1 MKTVAA
7 LVLTLGLAS
16 VDVWAVGAGREPF
29 NFLFLDADARAA
41 GMGGAYTAIAKD
53 ANALLY
59 NPAGLARVGAHEAA
73 FMENRYAEGVSQE
86 YLAYAS
92 HRGWGV
98 NLNHLSF
105 GEIPRTTV
113 SNPNGTGSFGI
124 RDLAV
129 GLGYGRLLPA
139 VPGLSVGAAVKL
151 LRETI
156 DDTSASGYAAD
167 IGGRWEAPAVPG
179 LSFGAVIQNMGP
191 AVRFQA
197 ANENLPLNVRLGTAY
212 SAASLGVPALL
223 SLDLTKERSESPL
236 FAAGLE
242 VAPAGRSLPLRLGY
256 NSRNDAGTGISLG
269 LGWSNGKFRIDYA
282 FVPLGDLGTAHRLSL
297 GLRWGAPEDSMMP
310 DLVTSIEA
318 EKAPVTPV
326 EERLKRVDE
335 RIRKED
341 YVGATRELQE
351 ASVLLPERDP
361 RWVAYYER
369 LGRVFLFQK
378 DFRMARAG
386 FERAIRTAGELGL
399 GGNVVAAAY
408 LGLGRLLSEEGNLDY
423 AEKFLQ
429 KAVEVSPTEETRQAV
444 IAALAEIEKLRG
456 NP

>member
-1 MKTVAA
+1 MKAIAA

-16 VDVWAVGAGREPF
+16 VDVLAAGAGREPF
-29 NFLFLDADARAA
+29 NFLFLDADARPA

-59 NPAGLARVGAHEAA
+59 NPAGLARVGAHEAV

-105 GEIPRTTV
+105 GAIPRTTV
-113 SNPNGTGSFGI
+113 SDPDGTGSFGI

-129 GLGYGRLLPA
+129 GLGYGRMLPG
-139 VPGLSVGAAVKL
+139 VPGLSVGAGVKL

-167 IGGRWEAPAVPG
+167 IGALWEAPAVPG
-179 LSFGAVIQNMGP
+179 LSFGAVIQNLGP

-223 SLDLTKERSESPL
+223 AFDLTKERSESPL
-236 FAAGLE
+236 FAVGLE
-242 VAPAGRSLPLRLGY
+242 VAPAGRSLPLRLGF
-256 NSRNDAGTGISLG
+256 NSRNDAGTGISMG
-269 LGWSNGKFRIDYA
+269 LGWSNGKFRVDYA

-310 DLVTSIEA
+310 ELVASLEP

-326 EERLKRVDE
+326 EERFKRVE
-335 RIRKED
+335 ELMRKAD
-341 YVGATRELQE
+341 YAGATRELQE
-351 ASVLLPERDP
+351 ASVLLRERDP

-369 LGRVFLFQK
+369 LGRVFLLQK
-378 DFRMARAG
+378 DYRMARAG
-386 FERAIRTAGELGL
+386 FERAIRTARDLGL
-399 GGNVVAAAY
+399 SGNGVAEAY
-408 LGLGRLLSEEGNLDY
+408 LGLGRLLLEQGSLDY
-423 AEKFLQ
+423 AQRFLQ
-429 KAVEVSPTEETRQAV
+429 KALEVSSTDETRKAV
-444 IAALAEIEKLRG
+444 NAVMAELERRRKT
-456 NP
+456 P

>member
-1 MKTVAA
+1 MKRAAA
-7 LVLTLGLAS
+7 LLLSLGLAS
-16 VDVWAVGAGREPF
+16 VDVRAAGAGREPF

-41 GMGGAYTAIAKD
+41 GLGGAYTALVKD

-59 NPAGLARVGAHEAA
+59 NPAGLARVKAHEAA

-92 HRGWGV
+92 HRGWGA

-105 GEIPRTTV
+105 GAIPRTTV
-113 SNPNGTGSFGI
+113 SNPDGTGSFGI

-139 VPGLSVGAAVKL
+139 VPGLSVGAGVKL

-167 IGGRWEAPAVPG
+167 IGGLWEAPAVPG

-212 SAASLGVPALL
+212 SAAALGVPALL
-223 SLDLTKERSESPL
+223 SFDLTKERSESPL
-236 FAAGLE
+236 FAVGLE
-242 VAPAGRSLPLRLGY
+242 AAPAGRSLPLRLGY
-256 NSRNDAGTGISLG
+256 NSRNDAGTGVSMG

-282 FVPLGDLGTAHRLSL
+282 FVPLGDLGAAHRLSL
-297 GLRWGAPEDSMMP
+297 GLRWGDPEDSMMP
-310 DLVTSIEA
+310 ELVTEIKPDEPPRIA
-318 EKAPVTPV
+318 VQDRFRRV
-326 EERLKRVDE
+326 ETQL
-335 RIRKED
+335 RKGD
-341 YVGATRELQE
+341 YAAATQELQE

-361 RWVAYYER
+361 QWVEYYVL
-369 LGRVFLFQK
+369 LGEIFIRQK
-378 DFRMARAG
+378 DYRLARAG
-386 FERAIRTAGELGL
+386 FERAIRTARDLGL
-399 GGNVVAAAY
+399 AGPRVAEAFF
-408 LGLGRLLSEEGNLDY
+408 GLGRILLEQGNLDY
-423 AEKFLQ
+423 AERFLT
-429 KAVEVSPTEETRQAV
+429 KALEAAPPEATRQAV
-444 IAALAEIEKLRG
+444 MGALGEIQKRRSA
-456 NP
+456 P

>member
-1 MKTVAA
+1 MA
-7 LVLTLGLAS
+7 LACALSPPRA
-16 VDVWAVGAGREPF
+16 WAGGAGHEPF

-41 GMGGAYTAIAKD
+41 AMGGAYTAIAKD

-59 NPAGLARVGAHEAA
+59 NPAGLARIGAHEAA

-92 HRGWGV
+92 HRGWGA

-105 GEIPRTTV
+105 GAIPRTTV
-113 SNPNGTGSFGI
+113 SNPDGTGSFGI

-139 VPGLSVGAAVKL
+139 VPGLSGGAGVKL

-167 IGGRWEAPAVPG
+167 IGGLWEAPAVPG

-212 SAASLGVPALL
+212 SAATLGIPALL
-223 SLDLTKERSESPL
+223 SFDLMKERSESPL
-236 FAAGLE
+236 FAVGLE
-242 VAPAGRSLPLRLGY
+242 AAPAGRSLPLRLGY
-256 NSRNDAGTGISLG
+256 NSRNDAGTGISVG

-297 GLRWGAPEDSMMP
+297 GLRWGAPEDAMMP
-310 DLVTSIEA
+310 ELVTEIKPEEA
-318 EKAPVTPV
+318 
-326 EERLKRVDE
+326 
-335 RIRKED
+335 
-341 YVGATRELQE
+341 
-351 ASVLLPERDP
+351 
-361 RWVAYYER
+361 
-369 LGRVFLFQK
+369 
-378 DFRMARAG
+378 
-386 FERAIRTAGELGL
+386 
-399 GGNVVAAAY
+399 
-408 LGLGRLLSEEGNLDY
+408 
-423 AEKFLQ
+423 
-429 KAVEVSPTEETRQAV
+429 
-444 IAALAEIEKLRG
+444 
-456 NP
+456 